1 MQSVQSF
8 TNRAGP
14 QLLSGFGNIFLL
26 GVLTV
31 QVFIYHTVFHH
42 DRLVIRVLIYSVYIL
57 ESLQTVLL
65 IRDLFRNFA
74 EGFADPESLDQ
85 IGLLWVS
92 IPLINGIVTFICQ
105 GLYAYRIHILFAK
118 RILAGVVVLGCFVQ
132 LITSIILS
140 VECQKNTRLSEL
152 FSPNLVLISGIWYSS
167 SAICDVVIALSLTYY
182 FFRKQTPKDARNKLT
197 IQKIARITIGTG
209 ALTGSSLPIDY
220 IASTP
225 NILLIYTQTATT
237 AILCCVLNFIPS
249 KPAYYQTSTAIL
261 GKLYSNSML
270 VLLNSRMSMSE
281 FGGDA
286 AWRERY
292 VMSSIE
298 FRDLPGFEQQQ
309 QQQGRRGSRG
319 RSSGAS
325 PGSGSVSG
333 MAPGEREEERNS
345 DFVSSI
351 GSHQDGSLYDPGHC
365 VSRV

>member
-85 IGLLWVS
+85 IGLLW
-92 IPLINGIVTFICQ
+92 
-105 GLYAYRIHILFAK
+105 
-118 RILAGVVVLGCFVQ
+118 
-132 LITSIILS
+132 
-140 VECQKNTRLSEL
+140 
-152 FSPNLVLISGIWYSS
+152 
-167 SAICDVVIALSLTYY
+167 